1 MCVLCIRRTYLPSLL
16 NINHKPLRSF
26 MKGFVFFVLAIV
38 GLSAIGAALAYRIPT
53 EKIVEK
59 PIEKPVEKTVI
70 VDQYFGHFL

>member
-1 MCVLCIRRTYLPSLL
+1 
-16 NINHKPLRSF
+16 